1 MKRIQSFA
9 KITDRLFQHC
19 NVNHDQPKTI
29 LEIEIAAGSWH
40 EDEASTK
47 KESMPAVQTKFMLLY
62 SNNPSEVLTV
72 ILNISEIFEIVQLM
86 ANAILPES
94 IDSLITECIN

>member
-1 MKRIQSFA
+1 MKMKHLQ
-9 KITDRLFQHC
+9 
-19 NVNHDQPKTI
+19 
-29 LEIEIAAGSWH
+29 
-40 EDEASTK
+40 K

-72 ILNISEIFEIVQLM
+72 ILNICEIFEIVQLM